1 MSKKKYSALAV
12 AIDLVMN
19 EYNTFDPIKI
29 SELIYQDLG
38 ICTTIDQV
46 SNYLD
51 VNNIKQP
58 KIFYKS
64 LSNN

>member
-1 MSKKKYSALAV
+1 MSNKEYSALAI
-12 AIDLVMN
+12 AIDLIIN
-19 EYNTFDPIKI
+19 EYATYDPIEI
-29 SELIYQDLG
+29 SDLIYQDLG
-38 ICTTIDQV
+38 MCTTIDQV

-51 VNNIKQP
+51 ANNIKKQ

>member
-1 MSKKKYSALAV
+1 MSKKEYSALAI
-12 AIDLVMN
+12 AIDLVIN
-19 EYNTFDPIKI
+19 EYATYDPIEI

-38 ICTTIDQV
+38 MCTTIDQI

-51 VNNIKQP
+51 VNNIK
-58 KIFYKS
+58 KKEVFYKS